1 MPAPELEK
9 IPRHLAIIMDGNG
22 RWARRRGMPRIMG
35 HRQGVKAVRET
46 VTACREIGIEVLTL
60 YAFSKENWNRPKDEV
75 SALMDLLYDYLER
88 ELNEMLKNGIRLMAI
103 GEIERL
109 PKKVQE
115 KLSAVIKAT
124 SSNDNMVLNL
134 ALSYGGRAEIAL
146 AARKIAQKCLEG
158 EIKPEEIDEQLIANN
173 LYTADLPDPDLII
186 RTSGEMR
193 LSNFLLFQSAYS
205 ELYITNTLW
214 PDFNRQE
221 LTKALQDYSRR
232 ERRFGRI
239 GESFAKACTAIVS

>member
-1 MPAPELEK
+1 MHDPELEK
-9 IPRHLAIIMDGNG
+9 IPHHLAIIMDGNG

-46 VTACREIGIEVLTL
+46 VTACRELGIKVLTL

-103 GEIERL
+103 GEIECL
-109 PKKVQE
+109 PQKVQD
-115 KLSAVIKAT
+115 KLAAVMKST
-124 SSNDNMVLNL
+124 SSNQDMILNL
-134 ALSYGGRAEIAL
+134 ALSYGGRAEIAF
-146 AARKIAQKCLEG
+146 AVRKIAQMCMEG
-158 EIKPEEIDEQLIANN
+158 KIKPEDIDEDLVAKN
-173 LYTADLPDPDLII
+173 LYTAELPDPDLII

-193 LSNFLLFQSAYS
+193 LSNFLLFQAAYS

-214 PDFNRQE
+214 PDFDKQE
-221 LTKALQDYSRR
+221 LIKALQDYGRR